1 MSSDESFSDAYLRV
15 FIFQFQDMLEALKAL
30 SGFFT
35 ENSLRSRRNLRS
47 DIEKRSLG
55 INEEFLSAFQA
66 VKEVNKYIIC
76 VCVCICVSSIMLYVY
91 VHVCA
96 CMCACMHTC
105 MCVRECV
112 SERQILGALAMNN
125 N

>member
-1 MSSDESFSDAYLRV
+1 
-15 FIFQFQDMLEALKAL
+15 MLEALKAL

-66 VKEVNKYIIC
+66 VKEVNKYI
-76 VCVCICVSSIMLYVY
+76 
-91 VHVCA
+91 
-96 CMCACMHTC
+96 MCAVSYTHLTLPTTC
-105 MCVRECV
+105 GV
-112 SERQILGALAMNN
+112 
-125 N
+125 

>member
-1 MSSDESFSDAYLRV
+1 
-15 FIFQFQDMLEALKAL
+15 MLEALKAM

-66 VKEVNKYIIC
+66 VKEVMMMM
-76 VCVCICVSSIMLYVY
+76 MLMIVN
-91 VHVCA
+91 
-96 CMCACMHTC
+96 
-105 MCVRECV
+105 
-112 SERQILGALAMNN
+112 L
-125 N
+125 